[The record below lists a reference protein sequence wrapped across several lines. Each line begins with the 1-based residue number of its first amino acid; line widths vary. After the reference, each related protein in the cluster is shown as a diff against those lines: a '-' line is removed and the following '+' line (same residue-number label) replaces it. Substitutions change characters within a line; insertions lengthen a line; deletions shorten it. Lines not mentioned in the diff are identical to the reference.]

1 MREYSDIQVQYMVE
15 KIISN
20 PLMMVGNFRKVREEY
35 AMTVQNTCFRCGRK
49 FKDDDNIWIV
59 SSHEKGNRFICE
71 ECANEIKKEIERE
84 NSK

>member
-1 MREYSDIQVQYMVE
+1 MREYSDIQVQYRVE

-20 PLMMVGNFRKVREEY
+20 PLMMVGNFRKVYDR
-35 AMTVQNTCFRCGRK
+35 TVQNTCFRCGRK

-59 SSHEKGNRFICE
+59 FSHEKGNRFICE